1 MQALKIVLSVLA
13 LLVGAAAGVTQ
24 IGGWNV
30 TPAVTEL
37 LLSVGAALALFGVT
51 PITVPPLLARVFGA
65 ISVVTIGAIAAHA
78 GAEGG
83 SSLLVKV
90 AGFAAILLGLV
101 AKFPMPQKAAAGAVV
116 LWLALGAA
124 VAPGCD
130 CAGDDWP
137 IYRCAGARSAGVA
150 KGEIIC
156 YEPDGTPF
164 RSRRWV
170 DPQPDASPP
179 VPGDTPETACEFCE
193 GFLPPFD
200 GGQ

>member
-1 MQALKIVLSVLA
+1 MQVARIILSVLA

-37 LLSVGAALALFGVT
+37 MLSVGAALALFGVT
-51 PITVPPLLARVFGA
+51 PITVPPMLARVFGA

-78 GAEGG
+78 GGDG
-83 SSLLVKV
+83 SSSLAMKI

-124 VAPGCD
+124 VTPGCD
-130 CAGDDWP
+130 CGDDWP
-137 IYRCAGARSAGVA
+137 TFYCAGDRSASHAGTELV
-150 KGEIIC
+150 C
-156 YEPDGTPF
+156 YEPDGAPF
-164 RSRRWV
+164 AARDW
-170 DPQPDASPP
+170 Q
-179 VPGDTPETACEFCE
+179 PGDNATTACEFCD
-193 GFLPPFD
+193 GFIEN
-200 GGQ
+200 GGSK

>member
-13 LLVGAAAGVTQ
+13 LLCGAAAGATQ
-24 IGGWNV
+24 IGSLNV

-101 AKFPMPQKAAAGAVV
+101 AKFPMPQKAVASAVV
-116 LWLALGAA
+116 LWLALGAT
-124 VAPGCD
+124 GC
-130 CAGDDWP
+130 GDDVQPFYRIGTCVDGRQAWRAGTE
-137 IYRCAGARSAGVA
+137 IY
-150 KGEIIC
+150 C
-156 YEPDGTPF
+156 YEIDGTPLPP
-164 RSRRWV
+164 RPWR
-170 DPQPDASPP
+170 PDETL
-179 VPGDTPETACEFCE
+179 DTACEYCE
-193 GFLPPFD
+193 AFLST
-200 GGQ
+200 GGSR